1 MSLEPRLWAAAGG
14 RGLALPRD
22 LQDVYTRSSPH
33 TQQVLRSRFTEALE
47 IVLAT
52 SLPTLKPLPHD
63 PADGS
68 ACASTSAVTWLPEYH
83 TYNHLTPTG
92 TGSFLATLL

>member
-1 MSLEPRLWAAAGG
+1 MSLEPRLWAAAEGQ
-14 RGLALPRD
+14 GLALPRD
-22 LQDVYTRSSPH
+22 LQDVYTRASPH
-33 TQQVLRSRFTEALE
+33 TQQALKSRFTEALE

-68 ACASTSAVTWLPEYH
+68 ACASTSAVTQLPAYH
-83 TYNHLTPTG
+83 MHKHLTPG
-92 TGSFLATLL
+92 TGSILATLL